1 MSASQAPASL
11 PTIIEKLRVLY
22 PNPRYELNWENP
34 LQLLVATI
42 LAAQCTDE
50 RVNSVTPR
58 IFAKYPDASA
68 YADAD
73 VDQLTQDLLPIN
85 LTKDKATAIQGAC
98 QILVNHYG
106 GKVPA
111 DMDSLLTL
119 PRVARKTANVVLTN
133 AFKVPSGIVVD
144 SHVARVSQ
152 RLGLSKQKKPEKIE
166 KDLMGMVPQSDWIF
180 FGGAMVLHG
189 RYTCTASKPNCN
201 GCVLKDL
208 CPRIGV
214 DEGEAEPE

>member
-1 MSASQAPASL
+1 
-11 PTIIEKLRVLY
+11 
-22 PNPRYELNWENP
+22 
-34 LQLLVATI
+34 LLVATI

-68 YADAD
+68 YARAN
-73 VDQLTQDLLPIN
+73 VDELAQELLPIN
-85 LTKDKATAIQGAC
+85 MTREKAAAIQGSC
-98 QILVNHYG
+98 QALLDNFG

-133 AFKVPSGIVVD
+133 AFEQPSGIVVD

-166 KDLMGMVPQSDWIF
+166 KDLMALVPIGDWIF

-189 RYTCTASKPNCN
+189 RYTCTASEPNCN

-214 DEGEAEPE
+214 GEEDE

>member
-1 MSASQAPASL
+1 MSVSQGHSSL
-11 PTIIEKLRVLY
+11 PTIIAKLRTLY

-68 YADAD
+68 YARAD
-73 VDQLTQDLLPIN
+73 IDELTQELLPIN

-98 QILVNHYG
+98 QSLIDNFG

-133 AFKVPSGIVVD
+133 AFKQPSGIVVD

-166 KDLMGMVPQSDWIF
+166 KDLMEMVPKSDWIF

-189 RYTCTASKPNCN
+189 RYTCTASEPNCN

-214 DEGEAEPE
+214 DEDDA